1 MQTLGA
7 FKISS
12 ILSVCMSMFVF
23 SMWVHVHLSVFT
35 RLFCVSAW
43 VFFNPLG
50 IVCLFFILYVS
61 VCLCV
66 CVWSSRKAMQTV
78 SYSSAPGINDKG
90 DMQIK
95 NMQRRPVLYPGIP
108 VPWAHSTSATSLLCV
123 WMQKLESNLTSLGI
137 LNVLAYAAFH
147 FWGQSKPSWTVVHAP

>member
-1 MQTLGA
+1 MQTVGA

-12 ILSVCMSMFVF
+12 ILSVYMSMFVLSF
-23 SMWVHVHLSVFT
+23 MWVHVHLSVFT
-35 RLFCVSAW
+35 GLFGVSAW

-66 CVWSSRKAMQTV
+66 WSSGKAMQTV
-78 SYSSAPGINDKG
+78 SYSSASGINDKG

-108 VPWAHSTSATSLLCV
+108 VPWAHSASATSLLCV

-147 FWGQSKPSWTVVHAP
+147 FWGQSKRSWTVLPAP